1 MEEGNKEKEESPLGE
16 VKEGTQKVEGKP
28 EEKNGEK
35 TSKEDADKKNVEML
49 KEQLSQLR
57 DEKDKWMNKYYQELA
72 DVQNLRKEIQRDN
85 QSLLEYRA
93 MPFIEK
99 LVPFLNSMDMAF
111 KSEPKDPA
119 VKSWIDGIH
128 MSYKQLW
135 QVMAEEGLTEIDP
148 KVGDEFDPAW
158 MQSMQTVDGEKDDA
172 VAQVF
177 MKGYK
182 LKNRLVSPAMVVVTK
197 KVEKKPEDEKKD
209 DTK

>member
-1 MEEGNKEKEESPLGE
+1 MEERNKEEESPLGE

-28 EEKNGEK
+28 EKNGEK

-99 LVPFLNSMDMAF
+99 LVPFMNSMDMAF

-128 MSYKQLW
+128 MAYKQLW

>member
-1 MEEGNKEKEESPLGE
+1 MEEKNKESPLGE

-28 EEKNGEK
+28 EKNGEK

-72 DVQNLRKEIQRDN
+72 DIQNLRKEIQRDN

-135 QVMAEEGLTEIDP
+135 QVMAQEGLTEIDP
-148 KVGDEFDPAW
+148 KVGDEFNPAW

>member
-1 MEEGNKEKEESPLGE
+1 MEERNKEESPLGE

-28 EEKNGEK
+28 EKNGEK

-99 LVPFLNSMDMAF
+99 LVPFMNSMDMAF

-119 VKSWIDGIH
+119 VKSWIDGNH

-172 VAQVF
+172 VAKVF

>member
-1 MEEGNKEKEESPLGE
+1 MKDKENKEETPLGE
-16 VKEGTQKVEGKP
+16 VKEGEQSVEESEASCQMNDEALK
-28 EEKNGEK
+28 
-35 TSKEDADKKNVEML
+35 DLEML
-49 KEQLSQLR
+49 KQQVQDLSK
-57 DEKDKWMNKYYQELA
+57 EKDSWMNKYYQELA

-85 QSLLEYRA
+85 QTMLEYRA
-93 MPFIEK
+93 MPFLER

-119 VKSWIDGIH
+119 VKSWIEGIH

-135 QVMAEEGLTEIDP
+135 QSMNEEGLSEINPKPGDP
-148 KVGDEFDPAW
+148 FDPAW
-158 MQSMQTVDGEKDDA
+158 MQSMQSVDGEKPDL

-197 KVEKKPEDEKKD
+197 LANEKNDEKEEDK
-209 DTK
+209 

>member
-1 MEEGNKEKEESPLGE
+1 MEEKSKESPLGE

-72 DVQNLRKEIQRDN
+72 DIQNLRKEIQRDN

-135 QVMAEEGLTEIDP
+135 QVMAQEGLTEIDP

>member
-1 MEEGNKEKEESPLGE
+1 MEERNKEEESPLGE
-16 VKEGTQKVEGKP
+16 VKEGTQKVVEGKP
-28 EEKNGEK
+28 EKNGEK

-99 LVPFLNSMDMAF
+99 LVPFMNSMDMAF

-197 KVEKKPEDEKKD
+197 KLEKKPEDEKKD

>member
-1 MEEGNKEKEESPLGE
+1 MEERNKEESPLGE

-28 EEKNGEK
+28 EKNGEK

-99 LVPFLNSMDMAF
+99 LVPFMNSMDMAF

-128 MSYKQLW
+128 MAYKQLW

-148 KVGDEFDPAW
+148 KLGDEFDPAW

-197 KVEKKPEDEKKD
+197 KVVKKPEDEKKD

>member
-1 MEEGNKEKEESPLGE
+1 MEERNKEEESPLGE

-28 EEKNGEK
+28 EKNGEK

-99 LVPFLNSMDMAF
+99 LVPFMNSMDMAF

-135 QVMAEEGLTEIDP
+135 QAMAEEGLTEIDP

-197 KVEKKPEDEKKD
+197 KVVKKPEDEKKD
-209 DTK
+209 GTK

>member
-1 MEEGNKEKEESPLGE
+1 MEERNKEESPLGE

-28 EEKNGEK
+28 EKNGEK

-99 LVPFLNSMDMAF
+99 LVPFMNSMDMAF

-128 MSYKQLW
+128 MAYKQLW
-135 QVMAEEGLTEIDP
+135 QVMAEEGLAEIDP
-148 KVGDEFDPAW
+148 KLGDEFDPAW

>member
-1 MEEGNKEKEESPLGE
+1 MEEKNKESPLGE

-28 EEKNGEK
+28 EKNGEK

-148 KVGDEFDPAW
+148 KVGDEFNPAW

-197 KVEKKPEDEKKD
+197 KAEKKPEDEKKD

>member
-1 MEEGNKEKEESPLGE
+1 MEEKNKESPLGE

-28 EEKNGEK
+28 EKNGEK

-99 LVPFLNSMDMAF
+99 LVPFMNSMDMAF

>member
-1 MEEGNKEKEESPLGE
+1 MEEKNKESPLGE
-16 VKEGTQKVEGKP
+16 VKEGTQNVEGKP
-28 EEKNGEK
+28 EKNGEK

-135 QVMAEEGLTEIDP
+135 QVMAQEGLTEIDP

-197 KVEKKPEDEKKD
+197 KVVKKPEDEKKD

>member
-158 MQSMQTVDGEKDDA
+158 MQSMQAVDGEKDDA

>member
-1 MEEGNKEKEESPLGE
+1 MEEKNKESPLGE

-28 EEKNGEK
+28 EKNGEK

-72 DVQNLRKEIQRDN
+72 DIQNLRKEIQRDN

-99 LVPFLNSMDMAF
+99 LVPFFNSMDMAF

>member
-1 MEEGNKEKEESPLGE
+1 MEEKNKESPLGE

-28 EEKNGEK
+28 EKNGEK
-35 TSKEDADKKNVEML
+35 TSKEDTDKKNVEML

-72 DVQNLRKEIQRDN
+72 DIQNLRKEIQRDN

-197 KVEKKPEDEKKD
+197 KVVKKPEDEKKD

>member
-1 MEEGNKEKEESPLGE
+1 MEERNEESPLGE

-28 EEKNGEK
+28 EKNGEK
-35 TSKEDADKKNVEML
+35 TSKQDADKKNVEML

-99 LVPFLNSMDMAF
+99 LVPFMNSMDMAF

-128 MSYKQLW
+128 MAYKQLW

-148 KVGDEFDPAW
+148 KLGDEFDPAW

>member
-1 MEEGNKEKEESPLGE
+1 MEERNKEEESPLGE
-16 VKEGTQKVEGKP
+16 VKEGTQKVVEGKP
-28 EEKNGEK
+28 EKNGEK

-99 LVPFLNSMDMAF
+99 LVPFMNSMDMAF

>member
-1 MEEGNKEKEESPLGE
+1 MEERNEESPLGE
-16 VKEGTQKVEGKP
+16 VKEGTQKVEG
-28 EEKNGEK
+28 KNGEK

-197 KVEKKPEDEKKD
+197 KVVKKPEDEKKD

>member
-1 MEEGNKEKEESPLGE
+1 MEEKNKESPLGE

-28 EEKNGEK
+28 EKNGEK

-72 DVQNLRKEIQRDN
+72 DIQNLRKEIQRDN

-158 MQSMQTVDGEKDDA
+158 MQSMQTVDGEKNDA

>member
-1 MEEGNKEKEESPLGE
+1 MEEKNKESPLGE

-28 EEKNGEK
+28 EKNGEK

-72 DVQNLRKEIQRDN
+72 DIQNLRKEIQRDN

-111 KSEPKDPA
+111 KSEPKDSA

>member
-1 MEEGNKEKEESPLGE
+1 MEERNKEESPLGE
-16 VKEGTQKVEGKP
+16 VKEGTQKVEGKS
-28 EEKNGEK
+28 EGKNGEK

-135 QVMAEEGLTEIDP
+135 QVMAQEGLTEIDP

-197 KVEKKPEDEKKD
+197 KVVKKPEDEKKD

>member
-1 MEEGNKEKEESPLGE
+1 MEERNKESPLGE

-28 EEKNGEK
+28 EKNGEK

-99 LVPFLNSMDMAF
+99 LVPFMNSMDMAF

>member
-1 MEEGNKEKEESPLGE
+1 MEERNEESPLGE
-16 VKEGTQKVEGKP
+16 VKEGTQKVEVKP
-28 EEKNGEK
+28 EKNGEK

-99 LVPFLNSMDMAF
+99 LVPFMNSMDMAF

-128 MSYKQLW
+128 MAYKQLW

-148 KVGDEFDPAW
+148 KLGDEFDPAW

>member
-35 TSKEDADKKNVEML
+35 TSKEDVDKKNVEML

>member
-1 MEEGNKEKEESPLGE
+1 MEEKNKESPLGE

-28 EEKNGEK
+28 EKNGEK

-72 DVQNLRKEIQRDN
+72 DIQNLRKEIQRDN

-111 KSEPKDPA
+111 KSEPKNPA

-135 QVMAEEGLTEIDP
+135 QVMAQEGLTEIDP

>member
-1 MEEGNKEKEESPLGE
+1 MEERNEESPLGE
-16 VKEGTQKVEGKP
+16 VKEGTQKVECKP
-28 EEKNGEK
+28 EGKNGEK

-172 VAQVF
+172 VSQVF

-197 KVEKKPEDEKKD
+197 KVVKKPEDEKKD

>member
-1 MEEGNKEKEESPLGE
+1 MEERNKEESPLGE

-28 EEKNGEK
+28 EKNGEK
-35 TSKEDADKKNVEML
+35 TSKQDADKKNVEML

-99 LVPFLNSMDMAF
+99 LVPFMNSMDMAF

-128 MSYKQLW
+128 MAYKQLW

-148 KVGDEFDPAW
+148 KLGDEFDPAW

>member
-1 MEEGNKEKEESPLGE
+1 MEEKNKESPLGE

-28 EEKNGEK
+28 EKNGEK

-72 DVQNLRKEIQRDN
+72 DIQNLRKEIQRDN

-148 KVGDEFDPAW
+148 KAGDEFDPAW

>member
-1 MEEGNKEKEESPLGE
+1 MEERNEESPLGE

-35 TSKEDADKKNVEML
+35 ASKEDADKKNVEML

-119 VKSWIDGIH
+119 VKSWIEGIH

-148 KVGDEFDPAW
+148 KVGDEFNPAW

>member
-1 MEEGNKEKEESPLGE
+1 MEERNEESPLGE
-16 VKEGTQKVEGKP
+16 VKEGIQKVEGKP
-28 EEKNGEK
+28 EGKNGEK
-35 TSKEDADKKNVEML
+35 TSKEDANKKNVEML

-197 KVEKKPEDEKKD
+197 KVEKKPEAEKKD

>member
-1 MEEGNKEKEESPLGE
+1 MEEKNKESPLGE

-28 EEKNGEK
+28 EKNGEK

-72 DVQNLRKEIQRDN
+72 DIQNLRKEIQRDN

-135 QVMAEEGLTEIDP
+135 QVMAQEGLAEIDP

-197 KVEKKPEDEKKD
+197 KAEKKPEDEKKD

>member
-1 MEEGNKEKEESPLGE
+1 MEERNKEESPLGE

-28 EEKNGEK
+28 EKNGEK

-99 LVPFLNSMDMAF
+99 LVPFMNSMDMAF

-128 MSYKQLW
+128 MAYKQLW

-148 KVGDEFDPAW
+148 KVGDEFNPAW

>member
-1 MEEGNKEKEESPLGE
+1 MEEKNKESPLGE

-28 EEKNGEK
+28 EKNGEK

-72 DVQNLRKEIQRDN
+72 DIQNLRKEIQRDN

-197 KVEKKPEDEKKD
+197 KAEKKPEDEKKD

>member
-1 MEEGNKEKEESPLGE
+1 MEERNEESPLGE
-16 VKEGTQKVEGKP
+16 VKEGTQKVVGKP
-28 EEKNGEK
+28 EKNGEK

-99 LVPFLNSMDMAF
+99 LVPFMNSMDMAF

-128 MSYKQLW
+128 MAYKQLW

-148 KVGDEFDPAW
+148 KLGDEFDPAW

>member
-1 MEEGNKEKEESPLGE
+1 
-16 VKEGTQKVEGKP
+16 
-28 EEKNGEK
+28 
-35 TSKEDADKKNVEML
+35 
-49 KEQLSQLR
+49 
-57 DEKDKWMNKYYQELA
+57 MNKYYQELA

-99 LVPFLNSMDMAF
+99 LVPFMNSMDMAF

-148 KVGDEFDPAW
+148 
-158 MQSMQTVDGEKDDA
+158 
-172 VAQVF
+172 
-177 MKGYK
+177 
-182 LKNRLVSPAMVVVTK
+182 R
-197 KVEKKPEDEKKD
+197 
-209 DTK
+209 

>member
-1 MEEGNKEKEESPLGE
+1 MEEKNKESPLGE

-28 EEKNGEK
+28 EKNGEN

-72 DVQNLRKEIQRDN
+72 DIQNLRKEIQRDN

-158 MQSMQTVDGEKDDA
+158 MQSMQIVDGEKDDA

>member
-1 MEEGNKEKEESPLGE
+1 MEEKNKESPLGE

-72 DVQNLRKEIQRDN
+72 DIQNLRKEIQRDN

>member
-1 MEEGNKEKEESPLGE
+1 MEEKNKESPLGE

-28 EEKNGEK
+28 EKNGEK
-35 TSKEDADKKNVEML
+35 TSKEDANKKNVEML

-148 KVGDEFDPAW
+148 KVGDEFNPAW

-197 KVEKKPEDEKKD
+197 KVVKKPEDEKKD

>member
-1 MEEGNKEKEESPLGE
+1 MEEKNKESPLGE

-28 EEKNGEK
+28 EKNGEK

-72 DVQNLRKEIQRDN
+72 DIQNLRKEIQRDN

>member
-148 KVGDEFDPAW
+148 KVGDEFDSAW